1 MEPMNVAVVSA
12 KIVGDKVHP
21 VSAVSAP
28 CPVIH
33 LQLEFPHQG
42 LSDIWEAA
50 RDEALKYPNIC

>member
-1 MEPMNVAVVSA
+1 MEPMNVTVVSA
-12 KIVGDKVHP
+12 RIVGDKVHP

-33 LQLEFPHQG
+33 QQLEFRHPG
-42 LSDIWEAA
+42 LSDIRGAA